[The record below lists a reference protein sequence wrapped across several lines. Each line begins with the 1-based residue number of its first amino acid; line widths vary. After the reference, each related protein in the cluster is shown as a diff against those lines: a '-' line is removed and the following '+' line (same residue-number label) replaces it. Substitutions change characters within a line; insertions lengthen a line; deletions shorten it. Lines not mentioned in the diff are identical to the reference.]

1 MLIET
6 ANSPHGGDPDPDEER
21 ERRWEPV
28 SLRLF
33 LPMAGSV
40 SCLIVSVVTTG
51 AVTFLLNVVAIGL
64 CLRFVR
70 AAWPSRGGPSAPG
83 GTRQGRD

>member
-6 ANSPHGGDPDPDEER
+6 SNFRYGGDPDPDEER

-33 LPMAGSV
+33 LPMVGSM
-40 SCLIVSVVTTG
+40 SCLIVSAVTTG

-64 CLRFVR
+64 CLCFVR
-70 AAWPSRGGPSAPG
+70 AAWPTRGGPSAPG
-83 GTRQGRD
+83 GTRQASD